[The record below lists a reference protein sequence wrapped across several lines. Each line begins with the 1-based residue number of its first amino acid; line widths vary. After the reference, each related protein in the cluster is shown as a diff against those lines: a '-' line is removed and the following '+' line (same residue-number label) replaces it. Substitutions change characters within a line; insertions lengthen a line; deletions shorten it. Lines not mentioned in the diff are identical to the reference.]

1 MNVGM
6 ANQQRGPAQNPNG
19 AAAVQPVAPGALVRF
34 ARGAKRCRLSGTPI
48 TSTLGSN
55 AVNQQ
60 HAVPV
65 TNGWNRRIALIVSV
79 ATTGNS
85 ATVALGAD
93 SPWNLFSQITVRDAK
108 QNLRYQLR
116 GYSGYIAELFG
127 GYHLY
132 KTDGDTDGYTALTT
146 GSGATAPTGSFVIE
160 IPHEAGREGL
170 FVEPNADSS
179 QKYTIDIAFNTL
191 ATAFGT
197 APNGTTTVTVQPV
210 VHFYQKPP
218 AVDGQGNS
226 IETTPP
232 MAGAVQYWRE
242 QTLVVSSGANIIPVN
257 ASGRML
263 RNMIGIFTDGSDVR
277 SNTVRPDLMRI
288 DQDNNTLIDIPR
300 LDMASWLYKRFGYV
314 APTGVYPFWLGT
326 LAPDIIPGGEWV
338 DEYLETSTAS
348 QFVFRFTAGAAGKLY
363 LLMNELQFP
372 IPLPADV

>member
-1 MNVGM
+1 MNPGM
-6 ANQQRGPAQNPNG
+6 AQAAQARNAPSTAQQTPMPA
-19 AAAVQPVAPGALVRF
+19 GALVRF
-34 ARGAKRCRLSGTPI
+34 SRGAKRCRLSGSPI
-48 TSTLGSN
+48 MSTMGAA

-60 HAVPV
+60 HSIPV
-65 TNGWNRRIALIVSV
+65 TNGWNRRIALLVSV

-85 ATVALGAD
+85 ATVALAAD

-116 GYSGYIAELFG
+116 GYSAYVAELFG

-132 KTDGDTDGYTALTT
+132 KTDGDTDAYTPLTT
-146 GSGATAPTGSFVIE
+146 GSGATAPTGSFVLE
-160 IPHEAGREGL
+160 IPHEFGREGL
-170 FVEPNADSS
+170 GVEPNADSS
-179 QKYTIDIAFNTL
+179 QKYTIDLAINPL

-197 APNGTTTVTVQPV
+197 APNGTTTITVQPI

-218 AVDGQGNS
+218 AVDGAGNS

-242 QTLVVSSGANIIPVN
+242 QTIIVSSGANIIPVN

-263 RNMIGIFTDGSDVR
+263 RNMIAVFTDGSDVR
-277 SNTVRPDLMRI
+277 SNTVRPDLMRV

-300 LDMASWLYKRFGYV
+300 ADMAAWLYKRWGYV
-314 APTGVYPFWLGT
+314 SPTGVYPIWLGT
-326 LAPDIIPGGEWV
+326 LSPDIVPGGEWV
-338 DEYLETSTAS
+338 DELIETSTAS

-363 LLMNELQFP
+363 LMLNELQFP
-372 IPLPADV
+372 IALPADV